1 MEFEFYRS
9 TFAETRRRTKYGE
22 DKGRRKMIWK
32 TQIRRRTEKE
42 EDDLEKRRNRGR
54 RFGWRRG
61 KIGEEEEEQSMIWL
75 EKRKKKTNRLLGKKM
90 VELES

>member
-1 MEFEFYRS
+1 MELEFYRS
-9 TFAETRRRTKYGE
+9 TFAETRRRTKFGE
-22 DKGRRKMIWK
+22 DKGRRKTIWK
-32 TQIRRRTEKE
+32 TQIQRRTEKE

-61 KIGEEEEEQSMIWL
+61 RIGEEEEEQSMIWL
-75 EKRKKKTNRLLGKKM
+75 KKRKKKTNKLLGKKM